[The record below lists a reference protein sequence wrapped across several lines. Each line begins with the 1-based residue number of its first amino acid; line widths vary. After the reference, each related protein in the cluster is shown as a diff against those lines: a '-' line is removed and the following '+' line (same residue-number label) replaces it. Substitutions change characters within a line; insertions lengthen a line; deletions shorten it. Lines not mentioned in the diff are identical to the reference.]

1 MENDSWDESQS
12 DSGVSA
18 DFSPG
23 STMEGNPASISSETP
38 IEREIRLSVE
48 RENNLRK
55 SRGLPSATSNSQ
67 YVQIPLRK
75 AVLTQ
80 SNTGKVDK
88 NQDKD
93 REFTGKV
100 MRQEIY
106 EETQREQD
114 LVKLG
119 KIPGIYDKGTVR
131 QMKERKQIFEAFQT
145 PSESVGPARSKTPS
159 WSAAGDASNL
169 DSQEKTASLASTIK
183 GSYPERD
190 RSFDATSPTQSSNA
204 AKAGGSTNSTSRGPG
219 FSEGTGFQVV
229 IIENNM
235 DVPADKWYSA
245 KPVAVTVV
253 DSGMPYISPS
263 SVREEEEEEEEL
275 TPQDNPFFKLR
286 SSTSVVKVQQDI
298 QETHEREK
306 ELRKQR
312 RSLYGDRGGA
322 KGGEG
327 GGGRSDSTDGRSLA
341 LSPSLNGLTA
351 PDLSGSSSREE
362 TGLSAAHQSVG
373 KWSVKPPAQAEGNKM
388 NQPEVLPTPWSPRQ
402 KTPLV
407 QRWESGLLNGHGEED
422 D

>member
-131 QMKERKQIFEAFQT
+131 QMKERKQIFE
-145 PSESVGPARSKTPS
+145 
-159 WSAAGDASNL
+159 
-169 DSQEKTASLASTIK
+169 KTASLASTIK

-204 AKAGGSTNSTSRGPG
+204 AKAGGSTNST
-219 FSEGTGFQVV
+219 
-229 IIENNM
+229 
-235 DVPADKWYSA
+235 
-245 KPVAVTVV
+245 
-253 DSGMPYISPS
+253 
-263 SVREEEEEEEEL
+263 VREEEEEEEEL

-362 TGLSAAHQSVG
+362 TGLSAG
-373 KWSVKPPAQAEGNKM
+373 W
-388 NQPEVLPTPWSPRQ
+388 
-402 KTPLV
+402 
-407 QRWESGLLNGHGEED
+407 
-422 D
+422 